1 MVKRADTDQSQLI
14 WIYTVLNKIYLGLT
28 GHGLIISF
36 VENAPFLVL
45 ISFLQKMEMM
55 VKYGHKLDGYTLTL
69 TKLTIAIDD
78 DAFAHNLFSKISTPN
93 DNFMHKIG

>member
-1 MVKRADTDQSQLI
+1 MIKRADTDQSQLI

-45 ISFLQKMEMM
+45 YIIFTEN
-55 VKYGHKLDGYTLTL
+55 GNDG
-69 TKLTIAIDD
+69 
-78 DAFAHNLFSKISTPN
+78 KIWT
-93 DNFMHKIG
+93 